1 VSSKKKKVAI
11 VFGITDNYTD
21 MLANTLIG
29 LKKHNKK
36 FWDDI
41 IVYHEDITERH
52 QKQINKILP
61 CVFQKK
67 SSEDF
72 AEFVPESQLK
82 EYSAAAFFRFE
93 CFKLLDEYEKVI
105 WHDVDVL
112 FQDDQSDLLHYM
124 GTANIALVKA
134 KEFRVEHNF
143 FELIPE
149 YDMFVPMYNSGLM
162 VLSDQLE
169 NYSEMC
175 SWCYRQIKKYSK
187 KLRWCDQGILNLL
200 IQEYHLKVNE
210 IDIHRF
216 QCHPLEEN
224 YIKNAAI
231 IHAYG
236 SRKFWNDEEYKKM
249 FPEWLENYNEWKKIQ
264 FSDKQENPLVSVL
277 MSTYNRYDFLRESV
291 ESILNQTYF
300 NLELI
305 VVLEFCEN
313 QEKIEQ
319 ILNSYHDKRIKIIK
333 NKEKL
338 GFSRSLNVG
347 FDLSKGK
354 YVARMDDDDI
364 SLPERL
370 EKQVEFME
378 ENPEIGACGTRAE
391 FFMYAS
397 GGFEYIPTDPED
409 VKVKMLSFSTICHP
423 SIMMRKES
431 FDQYNL
437 RYDPNYFTED
447 YELWSRA
454 IKYLK
459 IANLDDILLMY
470 RASKQNATAGSN
482 EEKIHSSHKKIV
494 QNQCREYL
502 GIELTDNELE
512 LLQGRKEIVHNS
524 VDMKGAL
531 EIRKNLY
538 RKIISAN
545 QKTHFYDEKVLNKFL
560 QIEELPFIE
569 NRKYTGVSHSIKKGI
584 KKILK
589 PIYRPIYNGF
599 ERRIYGIMN
608 NQRYMINQYNTELAE
623 QIISEVGESNCRST
637 SLNRAVFLNDT
648 FDDYHCGSSATSFVI
663 RRYLSEK
670 FTDVESIPIN
680 EIRFL
685 QGETLRKCQFFDEDY
700 MNLFISNNRRIT
712 DKIEQV
718 DWVIVNGEGCISVYN
733 KDTCNMLYLIHL
745 AKYKF
750 HKQVAIINTSIYR
763 NNYVQDLTKEE
774 QEEYDGILTTVIN
787 EVDYCVVRDYLSLIG
802 LSSLKLKPV
811 GLSFDCLPLYVKNY
825 YNHFDLHLEK
835 DYIVISG
842 GNYLPRD
849 YENIIYE
856 IYQKTK
862 KKMYFLYCN
871 VKVAECRDELQM
883 FERLSKK
890 IGKDIE
896 LFKTADIDEFISMI
910 DNASLLISGRFHHT
924 IASFMVNTP
933 FITFKTN
940 TKKVES
946 ILSMMDYK
954 DRLVDSSNA
963 ITNAL
968 ELLKKNKKDDNRE
981 KQEEILALA
990 ENNFNFK
997 NKE

>member
-1 VSSKKKKVAI
+1 MSNKKKKVAI

-41 IVYHEDITERH
+41 IVYHEDVTERH
-52 QKQINKILP
+52 QRQINKILP
-61 CVFQKK
+61 CEFQKK

-72 AEFVPESQLK
+72 AEYVPESQLR
-82 EYSAAAFFRFE
+82 EYSVATFFRFE
-93 CFKLLDEYEKVI
+93 CFRLLNDYEKVI

-112 FQDDQSDLLHYM
+112 FQGDQSDLLKYVDDYSM
-124 GTANIALVKA
+124 ALVKA
-134 KEFRVEHNF
+134 DNFRVEHNF
-143 FELIPE
+143 FHLIPK
-149 YDMFVPMYNSGLM
+149 YDMFKSMYNAGLM
-162 VLSDQLE
+162 VLSDKMA
-169 NYSEMC
+169 NYNEMC
-175 SWCYRQIKKYSK
+175 SWCYKQVKEYGDN
-187 KLRWCDQGILNLL
+187 LRWCDQGVLNLL
-200 IQEYHLKVNE
+200 IQEYHLEVSE
-210 IDIHRF
+210 INIHRF
-216 QCHPLEEN
+216 QCHPLESD
-224 YIKNAAI
+224 YIKDAVI

-236 SRKFWNDEEYKKM
+236 SRKFWNDEEYQKI
-249 FPEWLENYNEWKKIQ
+249 FPEWVENYNEWKRIQ

-291 ESILNQTYF
+291 ESILNQTYS

-319 ILNSYHDKRIKIIK
+319 ILNSYHDKRIRIIK

-338 GFSRSLNVG
+338 GFPRSLNVG
-347 FDLSKGK
+347 FDLAKGK

-364 SLPERL
+364 SLPQRL

-397 GGFEYIPTDPED
+397 GVFEYIPTDPED

-423 SIMMRKES
+423 SIMMRKKS

-437 RYDPNYFTED
+437 RYDPDYFTED

-454 IKYLK
+454 IKYFK
-459 IANLDDILLMY
+459 IANLDEILLMY

-482 EEKIHSSHKKIV
+482 EEKIHSSHKRIV

-524 VDMKGAL
+524 IDMDGAL

-538 RKIISAN
+538 KKMISAN
-545 QKTHFYDEKVLNKFL
+545 QKTNFYDAQVLKQFL
-560 QIEELPFIE
+560 QMEESPSIE

-584 KKILK
+584 KKVLK
-589 PIYRPIYNGF
+589 PIYRPLYNSF
-599 ERRIYGIMN
+599 ERRIYGIVN

-623 QIISEVGESNCRST
+623 KIISEIENGNCEST
-637 SLNRAVFLNDT
+637 SMSQALFLNDT

-663 RRYLSEK
+663 RRYLSER
-670 FTDVESIPIN
+670 FNNTESISIN
-680 EIRFL
+680 EIRSL
-685 QGETLRKCQFFDEDY
+685 QGETLRKSQFFDENY
-700 MNLFISNNRRIT
+700 MNQFISDNKKIV
-712 DKIEQV
+712 DKIEQM
-718 DWVIVNGEGCISVYN
+718 DWIIINGEGCISVYN
-733 KDTCNMLYLIHL
+733 KDTCNMLYLIHI

-750 HKQVAIINTSIYR
+750 HKHVAIINTSIYR
-763 NNYVQDLTKEE
+763 NNYVQDLTSEE

-802 LSSLKLKPV
+802 LAPLNLKPV

-842 GNYLPRD
+842 GNYLPKD

-871 VKVAECRDELQM
+871 VKVAECKDELQM

-896 LFKTADIDEFISMI
+896 LFKTSDIDEFISVI

-946 ILSMMDYK
+946 ILVMMDYK

-963 ITNAL
+963 TLKAL
-968 ELLKKNKKDDNRE
+968 ELLKKKQKDDNHE
-981 KQEEILALA
+981 KQAEILNLA